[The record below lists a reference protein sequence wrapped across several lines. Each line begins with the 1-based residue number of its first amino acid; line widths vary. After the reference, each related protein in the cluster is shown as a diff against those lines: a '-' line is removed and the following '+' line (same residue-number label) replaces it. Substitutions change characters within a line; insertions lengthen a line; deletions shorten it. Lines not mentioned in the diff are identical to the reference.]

1 MTNIIDHNPTRLAVY
16 NQIKQHPAR
25 LPATIDSLKATF
37 LPKEHRRISHA
48 IATLLRTGWVEEV
61 APYQF
66 LATGQTPLNKTT
78 TFYNAITTKW
88 SVGDQVSRSELS
100 KVASDLG
107 FNSNEMESARG
118 QLVEFDLL
126 APVSRGVCQIQA
138 PIETKT
144 LDELGPVNPI
154 KREVW
159 GLLDSLPTEFNTLA
173 DTLSTEGISK
183 EQFEKALDELGDSV
197 LIMIDEDEPNNPIMT
212 RGRRYIPSSEEVLYH
227 SFLEGECFTPKQ
239 AIKDCSLSSN
249 DLYACI
255 GKLNRLGAIEK
266 VERGVYRKLPLPV
279 RQQVAVTPS
288 PIQVNIF
295 DDEVEVAEVEVAE
308 VQVADTTPS
317 PLELNDFDA
326 LARQVRNALAEKLT
340 FEHEYTLKI
349 EEVAQLREQ
358 ARSFIENADRI
369 EATYIKKQEAIE
381 AKLDQAKDNLARSL
395 T

>member
-88 SVGDQVSRSELS
+88 SVGDEISRSELS
-100 KVASDLG
+100 QVASDLG
-107 FNSNEMESARG
+107 FNTNEMESARG
-118 QLVEFDLL
+118 QLDEFDLL
-126 APVSRGVCQIQA
+126 TTVSRGVYQVQA
-138 PIETKT
+138 PIETPT
-144 LDELGPVNPI
+144 LDDLGPVNPI

-159 GLLDSLPTEFNTLA
+159 GLLDNFPTEFNTLA

-197 LIMIDEDEPNNPIMT
+197 LIMIDEDDPNNPIMS
-212 RGRRYIPSSEEVLYH
+212 RGRRYIASSDEVLYH
-227 SFLEGECFTPKQ
+227 SFPEGECFTPKQ

-255 GKLNRLGAIEK
+255 GKLIRLGAIEK

-295 DDEVEVAEVEVAE
+295 DDEVEVAE

>member
-61 APYQF
+61 APHHF

-100 KVASDLG
+100 KVAYDLG
-107 FNSNEMESARG
+107 FNSKEMESART
-118 QLVEFDLL
+118 QLVEVDLL
-126 APVSRGVCQIQA
+126 ASVSRGVCQIQA

-173 DTLSTEGISK
+173 ETLSTEGISK

-197 LIMIDEDEPNNPIMT
+197 LIMIDEDDPNNPIMT
-212 RGRRYIPSSEEVLYH
+212 RGRRYIASSDEVLYH
-227 SFLEGECFTPKQ
+227 SFLEGECFSPKQ

-255 GKLNRLGAIEK
+255 GKLIRLGAIEK
-266 VERGVYRKLPLPV
+266 VERGLYRKLPLPA
-279 RQQVAVTPS
+279 RQQVALTPS

-295 DDEVEVAEVEVAE
+295 DDEVAEVQITV

-317 PLELNDFDA
+317 PLELNDFDV

>member
-1 MTNIIDHNPTRLAVY
+1 MTNIIDHNPIRLAVY

-25 LPATIDSLKATF
+25 LPATIDSIKATF
-37 LPKEHRRISHA
+37 LPKEHRKIAHA
-48 IATLLRTGWVEEV
+48 IPTLLRTGWVEEV
-61 APYQF
+61 APHKF
-66 LATGQTPLNKTT
+66 LATGLTPLNKTT

-144 LDELGPVNPI
+144 LDDLGPVNPI

-197 LIMIDEDEPNNPIMT
+197 LIMIDEDYPNNPIMT
-212 RGRRYIPSSEEVLYH
+212 RARRYIPSSDEVLYH
-227 SFLEGECFTPKQ
+227 SFLEGECFSPKQ

-255 GKLNRLGAIEK
+255 GKLIRLGAIEK
-266 VERGVYRKLPLPV
+266 VERGLYRKLPLPV
-279 RQQVAVTPS
+279 RQQVAVTTS
-288 PIQVNIF
+288 PTQVNIF
-295 DDEVEVAEVEVAE
+295 EDEVAVVQVAE
-308 VQVADTTPS
+308 VADTTPS
-317 PLELNDFDA
+317 PLELNDFDV

-340 FEHEYTLKI
+340 FEQEYTLKI
-349 EEVAQLREQ
+349 EEVALLREQ